1 MPRYNKG
8 IDKYLYCIID
18 NFIPF
23 FCNYNIHPNIIT
35 LIGIILNYF
44 LFYYLSKNN
53 KLYSIL
59 LIIVHCILDFLDGE
73 IARKCNKQ
81 SDIGGLLDTIS
92 DVLFMSIILLYY
104 LSKYSDK
111 VLFTHINIILLF
123 LFVLFI
129 NKITNCFDIKTH
141 ETSTKT
147 GQFFCENNLFLYF
160 VNIILIYYV

>member
-59 LIIVHCILDFLDGE
+59 LIIVHCILDSLDGE

-81 SDIGGLLDTIS
+81 SDIGGILDSIS
-92 DVLFMSIILLYY
+92 DVLFMSIIFLYY

-111 VLFTHINIILLF
+111 VLFTKLNVVILF
-123 LFVLFI
+123 LFIIFI
-129 NKITNCFDIKTH
+129 NQITSSYDIKTH
-141 ETSTKT
+141 QASTKI
-147 GQFFCENNLFLYF
+147 GQFLSENNLILYF
-160 VNIILIYYV
+160 VNIILIYYI